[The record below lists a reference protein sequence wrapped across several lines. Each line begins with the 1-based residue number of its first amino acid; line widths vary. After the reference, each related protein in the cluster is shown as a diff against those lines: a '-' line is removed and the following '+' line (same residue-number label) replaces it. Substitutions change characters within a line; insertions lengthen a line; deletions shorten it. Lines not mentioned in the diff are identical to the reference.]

1 LTKRGISRSV
11 AFFTSSTAPELDGLV
26 TTPNTDT
33 LVQYMGGREAIGTA
47 NALLAQGRD
56 AAMPVVVIEN
66 VSRPDQRVLRLTL
79 ADLARGLDAANGP
92 VLVMIG
98 HALEMRTHQVPDAMP
113 EERRRLA

>member
-1 LTKRGISRSV
+1 
-11 AFFTSSTAPELDGLV
+11 
-26 TTPNTDT
+26 
-33 LVQYMGGREAIGTA
+33 MGGREAIGTA

-98 HALEMRTHQVPDAMP
+98 NALEMRTHQVPDAMP